1 MGHIHPSAV
10 VESGAEL
17 HPSVRVGPHSWI
29 EAGARIGEGCVIH
42 SSVRITG
49 AVRMG
54 PRNVVHHGAVLGD
67 LPQDLSFDPANDTR
81 VEIGEGNTFREAV
94 TIHRATQAGR
104 ATRIGNRNFLM
115 AYSHVAHDCVLGD
128 QNIFAN
134 TATLAGH
141 VHVDHHVFLSGHT
154 AIHQFARIGA
164 YVMVSGLTGVSQ
176 DVPPFVTV
184 DGHRADIVGLNV
196 VGLRRAGFDPT
207 ARRRIKAAYQLLY
220 RSGLAREAA
229 LDRLRAEPQTP
240 EIVEILR
247 FFDEGGRRGVTGWRR
262 VMADGRGERE
272 D

>member
-1 MGHIHPSAV
+1 MGRIHPTAV

-17 HPSVRVGPHSWI
+17 HPTVIVGPHSWI
-29 EAGARIGEGCVIH
+29 EAGARLGAGCVVH
-42 SSVRITG
+42 SSVRISG

-54 PRNVVHHGAVLGD
+54 VQNVVHHGAAIGD
-67 LPQDLSFDPANDTR
+67 LPQDLSFDPSTKTY
-81 VEIGEGNTFREAV
+81 VEIGAGNTFREAV
-94 TIHRATQAGR
+94 TIHRATRAGQ
-104 ATRIGNRNFLM
+104 ATRIGDRNFLM

-196 VGLRRAGFDPT
+196 VGLRRAGFDQA

-220 RSGLAREAA
+220 RSGLARDAA

-247 FFDEGGRRGVTGWRR
+247 FYDAGGRRGVTGWRR
-262 VMADGRGERE
+262 VAAGGAEEVD
-272 D
+272 